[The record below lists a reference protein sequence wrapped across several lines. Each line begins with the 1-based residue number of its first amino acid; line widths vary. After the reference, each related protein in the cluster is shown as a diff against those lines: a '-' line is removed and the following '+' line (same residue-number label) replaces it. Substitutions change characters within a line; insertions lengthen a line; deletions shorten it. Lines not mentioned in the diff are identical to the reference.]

1 VRQLLADPAL
11 RSQLTAL
18 AAAADDMGVL
28 ARVADALQAS
38 QALRQF
44 RDVAL
49 AATTIGPNP
58 TASTVRDGAPP
69 PLPEDS

>member
-49 AATTIGPNP
+49 ATTTIGPP